1 MLYYKMKGNKTCK
14 SKSSSFEVILSRL
27 SYVLQV
33 IMDNRPCHVLPRQ
46 LTIDIDIDNW
56 AHCVPCNTFGEQ
68 REIYGWIRLFFKPP

>member
-1 MLYYKMKGNKTCK
+1 MLCYIIMLYYKMKGNKTCK

-56 AHCVPCNTFGEQ
+56 GLVNRPRKLFLDK
-68 REIYGWIRLFFKPP
+68 IR